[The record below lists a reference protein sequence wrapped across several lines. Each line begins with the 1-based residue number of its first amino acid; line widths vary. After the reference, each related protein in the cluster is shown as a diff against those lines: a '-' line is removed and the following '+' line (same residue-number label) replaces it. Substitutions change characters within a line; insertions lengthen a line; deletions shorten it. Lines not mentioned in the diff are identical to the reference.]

1 MSRKKPTYLYAIA
14 SVALVLFVLGFFG
27 LMAIHGRKLVNLF
40 KERVDIWL
48 ELKPGLAQSDV
59 ARMVGLIRQQDFVK
73 PESVTFI
80 TKEQAAATMREDLG
94 DASMLEDMPDLLRDV
109 VRFNVKAEFLD
120 DQKLSAWRETL
131 KQDSIVSDLYFEA
144 ANTGN
149 VSRNLQTMGLA
160 TLVLSLL
167 LIFAAVALIHNTIRL
182 DLFSNRFLIKNQE
195 LVGASWDFISRP
207 YIRRGLINGLL
218 SALLAIAALSLML
231 WWLRSLMPELETL
244 GDPNGILLVMTGLVV
259 MGMLISGASTWFV
272 VNKFLKMRI
281 DDLY

>member
-1 MSRKKPTYLYAIA
+1 MARKKPSYFYAIA

-27 LMAIHGRKLVNLF
+27 LMALHGRKLVNLF
-40 KERVDIWL
+40 KERVDLWL

-59 ARMVGLIRQQDFVK
+59 ARMVAEIRQHPFVK

-94 DASMLEDMPDLLRDV
+94 DDSILEDMPDLLRDV
-109 VRFNVKAEFLD
+109 VRFNVKSDFLD
-120 DQKLSAWRETL
+120 DEKLSDWRTALRQDTL
-131 KQDSIVSDLYFEA
+131 VSELYFEA

-149 VSRNLQTMGLA
+149 VGRNLRTMGLA
-160 TLVLSLL
+160 TLVLSFLL
-167 LIFAAVALIHNTIRL
+167 VFAAVALIHNTIRL

-218 SALLAIAALSLML
+218 SALLAISALSVML
-231 WWLRSLMPELETL
+231 YWIHSLIPELAQL
-244 GDPNGILLVMTGLVV
+244 SDANGILFVMTTLVLL
-259 MGMLISGASTWFV
+259 GMLISGASTWFV
-272 VNKFLKMRI
+272 VNKFLKMRV